1 MEEVAMFQEL
11 KISID
16 AMRNDFKI
24 SIDAMRNDS
33 KISIDAMRNDS
44 NHHFEA
50 LRNDMKTLQGSLTT
64 LQDKVDCVNLVVG
77 SVFK

>member
-16 AMRNDFKI
+16 AL
-24 SIDAMRNDS
+24 
-33 KISIDAMRNDS
+33 RNDS

-50 LRNDMKTLQGSLTT
+50 LRNDSNHHFEALRDDSNHHFEALRNDVKALQGSLKT
-64 LQDKVDCVNLVVG
+64 LEDRA
-77 SVFK
+77 